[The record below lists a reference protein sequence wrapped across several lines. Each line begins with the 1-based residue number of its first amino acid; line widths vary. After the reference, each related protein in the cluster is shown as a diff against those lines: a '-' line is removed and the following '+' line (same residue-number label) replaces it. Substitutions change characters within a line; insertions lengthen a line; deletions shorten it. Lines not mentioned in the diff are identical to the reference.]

1 MASIDLFHATESPA
15 VLTLPAGLD
24 VPSAWAAVAAAVQA
38 FIETQRALPSDVVV
52 LLPFAQHL
60 PLARAAWAARCPSA
74 WMPRFETTQTLLLSL
89 PPGEP
94 PPEGAPSFDAVADRL
109 QAAALLRAQV
119 PDWPRRDARG
129 FALAAARVAET
140 AQALARAR
148 LALPPARR
156 SAWLDEA
163 RARLGPLQGVGAE
176 ERSLARLALEW
187 SAGADADRIDVLF
200 ALAPAAWVLL
210 RAGAPEPLAEALLDA
225 ATVPVLRIAGDPV
238 SLQPRADAPPRIATC
253 LDFEDEAQR
262 SAAQVIDHLAHG
274 ERPVALIALD
284 RVLVRRVRALLE
296 RQDVALADETGWKLS
311 TTRAGAVVVGLLRAV
326 QPRASTD
333 ELLEWLKAASPMAS
347 RGLDALEAR
356 WRRDAVRALGR
367 VDEARLDGDALALWR
382 DWLAQTE
389 PLRGAGRRPLADW
402 LARLGDVLQRAGRW
416 AALDADP
423 AGAQVLDALRCRNA
437 APAWPQAVLA
447 TVLDAAGFLAWV
459 DEVLEQAAY
468 QPPAV
473 EGAAVVVTPLARAM
487 LRPFAAIVCPG
498 ADAARLGAWPA
509 PDPLLGDA
517 LAVALGLP
525 GGAERRAAER
535 RAFAQLLRAPRL
547 TLLYRQLDGREPQQA
562 SPLLRQ
568 LRQAGALAVAADPRP
583 LRTIAPAPVAR
594 PAPVAVPAL
603 LPDTLDASAYEDL
616 RACPYRYHALRVLGL
631 AEPDELD
638 DEFDKAD
645 YGRWLHEVLE
655 AFHARRLATG
665 PARDREAD
673 AVLLDAV
680 ARERQQALARD
691 DADFLPYAAWFGRIA
706 PRYLDWLHA
715 EEARGASVQG
725 TELKLDARPP
735 ELAAQGLAL
744 KGRIDR
750 IDTLRASGALR
761 IVDYKTSSQDRL
773 RQRLRTPSEDTQL
786 AFYAALLAAARGRP
800 TGGIEAGYLALDDK
814 KGVAL
819 LPHADVEVSAARLL
833 DGIASDF
840 ERMRSGAALPALGEG
855 EPCEHCRAR
864 GLCRRDHWGEG
875 A

>member
-1 MASIDLFHATESPA
+1 MASIDPFHATESPA
-15 VLTLPAGLD
+15 ALTLPAGLD
-24 VPSAWAAVAAAVQA
+24 VPGAWAAVAAAVQA
-38 FIETQRALPSDVVV
+38 FIATEGARPSDVVV

-60 PLARAAWAARCPSA
+60 PLARAAWAARSPSA
-74 WMPRFETTQTLLLSL
+74 WMPRFETTQTLLASL

-94 PPEGAPSFDAVADRL
+94 PAEGAPSFDAVTDRL
-109 QAAALLRAQV
+109 QAAALLRTQV

-129 FALAAARVAET
+129 FALAAAHVAET

-156 SAWLDEA
+156 AAWLDEA
-163 RARLGPLQGVGAE
+163 RARLVPLQGVGAE

-187 SAGADADRIDVLF
+187 SAGADADRVDALF
-200 ALAPAAWVLL
+200 TLAPAAWVLL

-225 ATVPVLRIAGDPV
+225 ASVPVLRIAADPA
-238 SLQPRADAPPRIATC
+238 SLQPRPDAPPRIAAC

-262 SAAQVIDHLAHG
+262 SAAQVLAHLARG

-296 RQDVALADETGWKLS
+296 RQAVALADETGWKLS
-311 TTRAGAVVVGLLRAV
+311 TTRAGAGVVGLLRAV

-333 ELLEWLKAASPMAS
+333 ELLEWLKSASQTPS
-347 RGLDALEAR
+347 SGLDALEAR
-356 WRRDAVRALGR
+356 WRRDAVRALAR
-367 VDEARLDGDALALWR
+367 VDEVRLDGEALALWR

-402 LARLGDVLQRAGRW
+402 LARLGDVLQRTGRW
-416 AALDADP
+416 TALDADP
-423 AGAQVLDALRCRNA
+423 AGAQVLDALRCRSA

-447 TVLDAAGFLAWV
+447 TGLDAAGFLAWV
-459 DEVLEQAAY
+459 DEVLEQVAY

-498 ADAARLGAWPA
+498 ADAARLGAWPT

-525 GGAERRAAER
+525 GGAERRAAEL

-568 LRQAGALAVAADPRP
+568 LRQAGALAAADDPRP

-655 AFHARRLATG
+655 AFHARRG
-665 PARDREAD
+665 GARDREAD
-673 AVLLDAV
+673 AALLDAI
-680 ARERQQALARD
+680 ARERQQALGRD

-715 EEARGASVQG
+715 EEARGAAVQG
-725 TELKLDARPP
+725 TELKLAAQPP
-735 ELAAQGLAL
+735 ELAAQGLSI

-750 IDTLRASGALR
+750 IDALRTSGALR

-773 RQRLRTPSEDTQL
+773 RQRLRTPSEETQL

-800 TGGIEAGYLALDDK
+800 AGGIEAGYLALDDK

-819 LPHADVEVSAARLL
+819 LPHADVETSAARLL
-833 DGIASDF
+833 DGIAADF
-840 ERMRSGAALPALGEG
+840 ERMRAGAPLPALGEG

-864 GLCRRDHWGEG
+864 GLCRRDHWAEG

>member
-1 MASIDLFHATESPA
+1 MASIDPFHATESPA
-15 VLTLPAGLD
+15 ALTLPAGLD
-24 VPSAWAAVAAAVQA
+24 VPGAWAAVAAAVQA
-38 FIETQRALPSDVVV
+38 FIATEGARPSDVVV

-89 PPGEP
+89 PPGAP
-94 PPEGAPSFDAVADRL
+94 PAEGAPSFDAVADRL

-140 AQALARAR
+140 AQALARVR

-156 SAWLDEA
+156 AAWLDEA

-187 SAGADADRIDVLF
+187 SAGADADRVDALF
-200 ALAPAAWVLL
+200 TL
-210 RAGAPEPLAEALLDA
+210 
-225 ATVPVLRIAGDPV
+225 
-238 SLQPRADAPPRIATC
+238 
-253 LDFEDEAQR
+253 
-262 SAAQVIDHLAHG
+262 
-274 ERPVALIALD
+274 ALD

-296 RQDVALADETGWKLS
+296 RQAVALADETGWKLS
-311 TTRAGAVVVGLLRAV
+311 TTRAGAGVVGLLRAV

-333 ELLEWLKAASPMAS
+333 ELLEWLKSASQTPS
-347 RGLDALEAR
+347 SGLDALEAR
-356 WRRDAVRALGR
+356 WRRDAVRALAR
-367 VDEARLDGDALALWR
+367 VDEVRLDGEALALWR

-402 LARLGDVLQRAGRW
+402 LARLGDVLQRTGRW
-416 AALDADP
+416 TVLDADP
-423 AGAQVLDALRCRNA
+423 AGAQVIDALRCRSA

-459 DEVLEQAAY
+459 DEVLEQVAY

-517 LAVALGLP
+517 LAAALGLP
-525 GGAERRAAER
+525 GGAERRVAELC
-535 RAFAQLLRAPRL
+535 AFAQLLRASRL

-568 LRQAGALAVAADPRP
+568 LRQGGALAAAPDPRP

-655 AFHARRLATG
+655 AFHARRG
-665 PARDREAD
+665 GARDREAD
-673 AVLLDAV
+673 AALLDAI
-680 ARERQQALARD
+680 ARERQQALGRD

-715 EEARGASVQG
+715 EEARGAAVQG
-725 TELKLDARPP
+725 TELKLAAQPP
-735 ELAAQGLAL
+735 ELAAQGLSI

-750 IDTLRASGALR
+750 IDALRTSGALR

-773 RQRLRTPSEDTQL
+773 RQRLRTPSEETQL

-800 TGGIEAGYLALDDK
+800 AGGIEAGYLALDDK

-819 LPHADVEVSAARLL
+819 LPHADVETSAARLL
-833 DGIASDF
+833 DGIAADF
-840 ERMRSGAALPALGEG
+840 ERMRAGAALPALGEG

-864 GLCRRDHWGEG
+864 GLCRRDHWAEG